1 MCRHNYSCHCPQREE
16 DIPFLEVNKQ
26 YHQGED
32 GSQEHYIIKV
42 SSVQDIKVSSVKDI
56 KVSSVQEEKVKPV
69 QQVEVDSNYDLKRW
83 PNCAEVMEELKAMG
97 KIAGPMALTGLLLY
111 SRAMISMLFLGRL
124 GESELAGGSLAIGFA
139 NITGYSVISGLAM
152 GMEPIC
158 GQAFG
163 AKRWSLLGLTLQRTI
178 LVLLSASLP
187 IGFLWLNMERI
198 LLWCGQEPDITS
210 MASIYI
216 IFSLPDLLAQAI
228 LHPLRIYLRT
238 QNITTPLTYCA
249 AIALTFHIPINYLL
263 VLVLNLGIKGV
274 AMAAVCTNFN
284 LLLSL
289 LAYLYI
295 SGACKDSWQGLT
307 KDCFK
312 GWKPLLSLAIPSCIS
327 VCLEWWWYEFMII
340 LCGLLLHPQASVASM
355 GILIQTTSLVY
366 IFPSSLSLGV
376 STRVGHELGGN
387 RPGKARRAM
396 IVALSCGTIL
406 GFLAMTFTTTMRHKW
421 ATMFTS
427 DPEILLLTS
436 LALPVVGLC
445 ELGNCP
451 QTTGCGV
458 LRGSAR
464 PTVGANINLGSF
476 YFVGMPVA
484 ILMGFFLNVGFV
496 GLWMGLFAAQASCI
510 CLMMF
515 MLLRT
520 DWKLEAERAKEL
532 TCGVNDEEEKN
543 SVKSEVVVLVKVDR

>member
-1 MCRHNYSCHCPQREE
+1 MCRHNYTCVCPENGE
-16 DIPFLEVNKQ
+16 DIPCHKIKQ
-26 YHQGED
+26 QY
-32 GSQEHYIIKV
+32 QEQEPEPEKLFSIKV
-42 SSVQDIKVSSVKDI
+42 SSLP
-56 KVSSVQEEKVKPV
+56 EEKVNLL
-69 QQVEVDSNYDLKRW
+69 QQVEVDSSYDLKRW
-83 PNCAEVMEELKAMG
+83 PNHSEVVEELKEMG
-97 KIAGPMALTGLLLY
+97 KIAGPMAFTGLLLY

-163 AKRWSLLGLTLQRTI
+163 AKRWSLLGLTLQTTI
-178 LVLLSASLP
+178 LILLSASLP

-198 LLWCGQEPDITS
+198 LLWCGQEPNITS
-210 MASIYI
+210 MANTYI

-238 QNITTPLTYCA
+238 QNITKPLTYCA
-249 AIALTFHIPINYLL
+249 AITLTLHIPINYLL

-274 AMAAVCTNFN
+274 AMAAVFTNFN
-284 LLLSL
+284 LVLSL
-289 LAYLYI
+289 LTYLYI
-295 SGACKDSWQGLT
+295 SRACKDSWPGLT
-307 KDCFK
+307 KECFK

-340 LCGLLLHPQASVASM
+340 LCGLLLQPQASVASM

-387 RPGKARRAM
+387 RPGRARRAM
-396 IVALSCGTIL
+396 IVALSCGVLL
-406 GFLAMTFTTTMRHKW
+406 GFLAMTFTIIMRHRW
-421 ATMFTS
+421 ATMFTT

-464 PTVGANINLGSF
+464 PTLGANINLGSF

-484 ILMGFFLNVGFV
+484 ILMGFVLNVGFV
-496 GLWMGLFAAQASCI
+496 GLWMGLFAAQASCV
-510 CLMMF
+510 CLMLF

-520 DWKLEAERAKEL
+520 DWKLQAERAKEL
-532 TCGVNDEEEKN
+532 TRGDGDEEEMDLGEK
-543 SVKSEVVVLVKVDR
+543 EVVVLVK